1 MERIMMMNSI
11 FGLLNP
17 SLLLVGLGGAIGSMM
32 RFALGNWLSKWI
44 EPNNLYL
51 ATTTVNVLGSFILGC
66 LAASITDRSKSIY
79 LFLGVGFCGGFTTF
93 STFSLELL
101 EPLLKGNPI
110 PSILH
115 CFTNVL
121 LGLATV
127 YLGYWLFRTA

>member
-1 MERIMMMNSI
+1 MERITIMNSI

-32 RFALGNWLSKWI
+32 
-44 EPNNLYL
+44 
-51 ATTTVNVLGSFILGC
+51 
-66 LAASITDRSKSIY
+66 
-79 LFLGVGFCGGFTTF
+79 
-93 STFSLELL
+93 
-101 EPLLKGNPI
+101 
-110 PSILH
+110 H